1 MEQSEKNTG
10 ERMTP
15 RYKYLPQENDIKFKI
30 IRKDKYAFYF
40 FAVTIGTDF
49 QLDLS
54 LLDKKSEKK
63 YLGMSD
69 DSYSI

>member
-10 ERMTP
+10 GRMRP

-40 FAVTIGTDF
+40 FAITIGTDF

-54 LLDKKSEKK
+54 LLANYGPS
-63 YLGMSD
+63 LMPHQVS
-69 DSYSI
+69 

>member
-1 MEQSEKNTG
+1 MEQSEKNT
-10 ERMTP
+10 EEPMSP

-54 LLDKKSEKK
+54 LLTTYEPS
-63 YLGMSD
+63 LMAHQVS
-69 DSYSI
+69 